1 MSSDPWHRPL
11 TDAERRRVRNPDRDH
26 EKWLRPPVAAR
37 RIGLTTRQV
46 FDLID
51 RGALEFEVDEVD
63 GGWYISVDALPV

>member
-1 MSSDPWHRPL
+1 
-11 TDAERRRVRNPDRDH
+11 
-26 EKWLRPPVAAR
+26 
-37 RIGLTTRQV
+37 V